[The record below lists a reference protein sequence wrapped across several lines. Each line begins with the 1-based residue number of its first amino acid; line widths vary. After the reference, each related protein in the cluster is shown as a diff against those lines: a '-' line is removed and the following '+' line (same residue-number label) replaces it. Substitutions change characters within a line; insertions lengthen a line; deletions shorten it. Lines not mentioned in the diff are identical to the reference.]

1 LVHTTTTVLSRQ
13 ADACHGAVSE
23 RFNYRYASHSTII
36 TVQNP
41 DPFTGGVSG
50 MGLAIAE
57 PLSRLGGWHI
67 HLLDLNAE
75 RGE

>member
-1 LVHTTTTVLSRQ
+1 
-13 ADACHGAVSE
+13 
-23 RFNYRYASHSTII
+23 
-36 TVQNP
+36 
-41 DPFTGGVSG
+41 

-75 RGE
+75 RGEQAAKDVAGAEYHQADII